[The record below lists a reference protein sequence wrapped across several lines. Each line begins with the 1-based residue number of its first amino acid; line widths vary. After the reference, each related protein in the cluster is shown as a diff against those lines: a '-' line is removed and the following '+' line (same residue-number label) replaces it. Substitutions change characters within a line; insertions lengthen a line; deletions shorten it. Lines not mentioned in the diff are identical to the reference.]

1 MELIKLETELA
12 SAKSALATLRKHLCI
27 VDGRVYSDER
37 QLTIDEMDSLE
48 GYVKWRASSR

>member
-1 MELIKLETELA
+1 MELLKLETELA
-12 SAKSALATLRKHLCI
+12 TAKSALATLRKHLCI

>member
-1 MELIKLETELA
+1 MELLELETELA
-12 SAKSALATLRKHLCI
+12 SAKSALATLRRHLCI
-27 VDGRVYSDER
+27 VDGRIYSDER

>member
-1 MELIKLETELA
+1 MELLKLEAELA

-27 VDGRVYSDER
+27 VDGRLYSDET

>member
-1 MELIKLETELA
+1 MELLKLETELA

-27 VDGRVYSDER
+27 VDGRLYSDET

-48 GYVKWRASSR
+48 GYVRWRASSR

>member
-1 MELIKLETELA
+1 MELLKLETELA

-27 VDGRVYSDER
+27 VDGRLYSDET

-48 GYVKWRASSR
+48 GYVRGRASSR